1 MDIFSELTWR
11 GLIHQTTDE
20 KHLAEW
26 LAGGSRTVYVGF
38 DPTASSLHVGSLMP
52 LMTLRRFQ
60 QAGHRPVALVG
71 GATGM
76 IGDPS
81 GKSQERNLLSADA
94 LEENVQGLK
103 NQMLKFLDFSPGSFA
118 AVLVN
123 NFDWMRQFSYLD
135 FLRDIGKNFPVNV
148 MLAKD
153 SVKSRIGR
161 DEGGISYTEFSY
173 MLLQAYDFVH
183 LYDEYGC
190 ELQIGGSDQWGN
202 ITAGIDLARRMRNVH
217 LYGITSPLLT
227 KVDGSKMGKTESGTV
242 WLSPERTSPYA
253 FYQYWINIDD
263 ADIGMCLRYL
273 TELERKEI
281 EALDSSRTE
290 SPHLRESQKRVAEEL
305 TRLVHGSSGLDSAQR
320 ASAAFFGAQID
331 KSSDEQL
338 LEIFADVPS
347 KELVMQGLVDDG
359 LNVVDALV
367 EAGLAK
373 SKGEARRTVQQGGA
387 YINNRRVDSIET
399 KLTTQN
405 LVGDSI
411 IVLRSGKKK
420 YALLRFVR

>member
-1 MDIFSELTWR
+1 
-11 GLIHQTTDE
+11 
-20 KHLAEW
+20 
-26 LAGGSRTVYVGF
+26 
-38 DPTASSLHVGSLMP
+38 
-52 LMTLRRFQ
+52 
-60 QAGHRPVALVG
+60 
-71 GATGM
+71 
-76 IGDPS
+76 
-81 GKSQERNLLSADA
+81 
-94 LEENVQGLK
+94 
-103 NQMLKFLDFSPGSFA
+103 
-118 AVLVN
+118 
-123 NFDWMRQFSYLD
+123 
-135 FLRDIGKNFPVNV
+135 
-148 MLAKD
+148 
-153 SVKSRIGR
+153 
-161 DEGGISYTEFSY
+161 
-173 MLLQAYDFVH
+173 
-183 LYDEYGC
+183 
-190 ELQIGGSDQWGN
+190 
-202 ITAGIDLARRMRNVH
+202 MRNVQ

-273 TELERKEI
+273 TELEHDEI
-281 EALDSSRTE
+281 EALDASRIE

-305 TRLVHGSSGLDSAQR
+305 THLVHGSTGLASAQR
-320 ASAAFFGAQID
+320 ASATFFGAQID

-347 KELVMQGLVDDG
+347 KELVMQRLADDG
-359 LNVVDALV
+359 LNVVDAMV
-367 EAGLAK
+367 EASLAK

-387 YINNRRVDSIET
+387 YVNNRRVDSIET